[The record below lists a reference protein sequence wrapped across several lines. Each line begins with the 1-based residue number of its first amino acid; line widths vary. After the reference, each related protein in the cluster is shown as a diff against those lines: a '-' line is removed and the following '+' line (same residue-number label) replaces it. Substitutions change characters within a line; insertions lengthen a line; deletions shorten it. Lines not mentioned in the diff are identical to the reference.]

1 MINRRGQV
9 SEAVDLFPFMIF
21 LVLVGGGLIAGTTI
35 FYGEEIDYRIVEA
48 NQLVDVVKNCI
59 ETEGFWG
66 SDNEKFYEWCGVSEK
81 VLNVGHSLNVVIGGK
96 DNAIFGGNF
105 KACDFIGAKRNKHY
119 PKCAKQVFEVGG
131 VRYEVVAGSNQ
142 WAVKR
147 RVL

>member
-1 MINRRGQV
+1 MIKGRRGQV

-21 LVLVGGGLIAGTTI
+21 LILVGGGLIAGTTI

-48 NQLVDVVKNCI
+48 NQLADIVKNCI
-59 ETEGFWG
+59 SENGFWVEK
-66 SDNEKFYEWCGVSEK
+66 EKFYEHCGVSEK

-96 DNAIFGGNF
+96 DNVVFGGNF
-105 KACDFIGAKRNKHY
+105 KACDFEGAKRNRHY

-131 VRYEVVAGSNQ
+131 VKYEVVAGSNQ
-142 WAVKR
+142 WSVKR